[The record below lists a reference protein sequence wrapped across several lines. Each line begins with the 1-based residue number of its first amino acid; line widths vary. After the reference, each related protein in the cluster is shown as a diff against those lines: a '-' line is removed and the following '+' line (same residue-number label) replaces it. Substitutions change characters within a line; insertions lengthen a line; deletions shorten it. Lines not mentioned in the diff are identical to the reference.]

1 MKKTDLQIV
10 SQTTKKTQLPLRDR
24 TSAMRFTETDYYAQ
38 AQAEK
43 LFNDNRHQLLAR
55 LDYDLS
61 F

>member
-38 AQAEK
+38 AQAENFTK
-43 LFNDNRHQLLAR
+43 TDTSYR
-55 LDYDLS
+55 LG
-61 F
+61 